1 MAQLQKNAAKAEIYL
16 KDRYELEVIQALAD
30 KFKASEQKSRLRKFD
45 STMWFISLQFKE
57 EFIIWFQLNNY
68 PFENEYQS

>member
-1 MAQLQKNAAKAEIYL
+1 MAHLQKNAARAEMYL

-45 STMWFISLQFKE
+45 STVWIIGLQFSKK
-57 EFIIWFQLNNY
+57 L
-68 PFENEYQS
+68 